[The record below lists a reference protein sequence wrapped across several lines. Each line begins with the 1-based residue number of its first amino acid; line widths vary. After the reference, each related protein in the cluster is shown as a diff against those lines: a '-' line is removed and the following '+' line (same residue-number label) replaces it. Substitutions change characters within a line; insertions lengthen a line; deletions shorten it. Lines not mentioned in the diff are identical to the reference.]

1 MFSNPRLFSPAR
13 WLADVRRWSERFA
26 AMTVERRRQ
35 TALDLAYA
43 AREQGHIRQIV
54 PQAFALVQT
63 TAEQTIGLRHFDVQL
78 LGGRALAHGHII
90 EMRTG
95 EGKTLTAVLPLFV
108 HALLGR
114 GVLLGTVNDYL
125 AKRDAEWM
133 RPIYEALGLKVGVVQ
148 TEMER
153 DQRRL
158 AYQADVTYGTMKEFG
173 FDFLRDR
180 SLQRQLETAQLWYGQ
195 AAPAQRG
202 SQDVHRKPY
211 FFLIDEADSIL
222 IDEARTPMILSAAED
237 PNAQQRQRE
246 LYSWS
251 AQVAP
256 QFHEDEHY
264 LYDKEK
270 RKVELTTVGTA
281 FLRQLS
287 KSMALHGVGLVEMYE
302 FVERAIQVHRDY
314 LRDRDYVIREGEI
327 MIVDEATGRISHG
340 RRWSRGI
347 HQAIEAKEQVK
358 ITMESRTQAR
368 ITVQAFVNRFP
379 LIAGM
384 TGTAYASK
392 SEFRRVYHTP
402 VTVIPPNKS
411 SRQQQWPTQV
421 LPSEDEKFAAVV
433 AEIREVHQQGRPV
446 LVGTKSIAKSEKL
459 SALLRNEGIEHVVL
473 NANHIEREAEIVAQ
487 AGGPG
492 RVTVATNM
500 AGRGTDIQITDEVR
514 ELGGLHVIGTEMHES
529 SRVDWQLFGRCGRQ
543 GDPGSIHQFLAHEDQ
558 LLEMAYGTAKAKR
571 LRTTGKT
578 RAVDWWIRVFRQA
591 QLKVERR
598 HFRARKLLMYNEK
611 MTTKSQREM
620 GLDPIL
626 DHLLD

>member
-1 MFSNPRLFSPAR
+1 MSQ
-13 WLADVRRWSERFA
+13 EQ
-26 AMTVERRRQ
+26 RRQ
-35 TALDLAYA
+35 VALDLAYE
-43 AREQGHIRQIV
+43 AREQGHIRQV
-54 PQAFALVQT
+54 LPQAFALVQV

-95 EGKTLTAVLPLFV
+95 EGKTLTAVLPMFV

-125 AKRDAEWM
+125 ARRDAQWM
-133 RPIYEALGLKVGVVQ
+133 GPVYEALGLKVGIIQ

-153 DQRRL
+153 DERRI

-180 SLQRQLETAQLWYGQ
+180 ALQRQVETAQLWYGQ
-195 AAPAQRG
+195 TAPTNLN
-202 SQDVHRKPY
+202 SQSVQRKPY

-237 PNAQQRQRE
+237 PNAQQRQRD
-246 LYSWS
+246 LYLWA

-256 QFHEDEHY
+256 QFSEDEHY

-270 RKVELTTVGTA
+270 RKVELTTIGTA
-281 FLRQLS
+281 YLRQLA
-287 KSMALHGVGLVEMYE
+287 KSPSLSGVGLVEMYE

-314 LRDRDYVIREGEI
+314 HLDRDYVIRDNEI

-358 ITMESRTQAR
+358 VTMESRTQAR

-384 TGTAYASK
+384 TGTADASK
-392 SEFRRVYHTP
+392 REFKRVYRTP
-402 VTVIPPNKS
+402 VTVVPPNKPN
-411 SRQQQWPTQV
+411 RQEYWPTIV
-421 LPSEDEKFAAVV
+421 TPTENEKFAAVV
-433 AEIREVHQQGRPV
+433 AEIRSVHELGRPV

-459 SALLRNEGIEHVVL
+459 SALLKDVGIEHVVL

-487 AGGPG
+487 AGGRG

-543 GDPGSIHQFLAHEDQ
+543 GDPGSIRQYLAHEDS
-558 LLEMAYGTAKAKR
+558 LLEMAYGVAKAKR
-571 LRTTGKT
+571 YRTIGTT
-578 RAVDWWIRVFRQA
+578 RATEWWIRLFRHA

>member
-1 MFSNPRLFSPAR
+1 
-13 WLADVRRWSERFA
+13 
-26 AMTVERRRQ
+26 
-35 TALDLAYA
+35 
-43 AREQGHIRQIV
+43 
-54 PQAFALVQT
+54 
-63 TAEQTIGLRHFDVQL
+63 
-78 LGGRALAHGHII
+78 
-90 EMRTG
+90 
-95 EGKTLTAVLPLFV
+95 
-108 HALLGR
+108 
-114 GVLLGTVNDYL
+114 
-125 AKRDAEWM
+125 
-133 RPIYEALGLKVGVVQ
+133 
-148 TEMER
+148 
-153 DQRRL
+153 
-158 AYQADVTYGTMKEFG
+158 
-173 FDFLRDR
+173 
-180 SLQRQLETAQLWYGQ
+180 
-195 AAPAQRG
+195 
-202 SQDVHRKPY
+202 
-211 FFLIDEADSIL
+211 LIDEADSIL

-246 LYSWS
+246 LYGW
-251 AQVAP
+251 AAEVAP
-256 QFHEDEHY
+256 QFNEDEHY

-270 RKVELTTVGTA
+270 RKVELTTIGTA
-281 FLRQLS
+281 FLRQLA
-287 KSMALHGVGLVEMYE
+287 KSPVLTGVGLVEMYE

-314 LRDRDYVIREGEI
+314 WRDRDYVIRDGEI

-358 ITMESRTQAR
+358 VTMESRTQAR
-368 ITVQAFVNRFP
+368 ITVQAFVNRFR

-402 VTVIPPNKS
+402 VTVVPPNKPN
-411 SRQQQWPTQV
+411 RQQFLPTLV
-421 LPSEDEKFAAVV
+421 LPTEEEKYRAVV
-433 AEIREVHQQGRPV
+433 TEIQAVHEQGRPI

-459 SALLRNEGIEHVVL
+459 AALLEEVGIAHVIL

-487 AGGPG
+487 AGGRG

-543 GDPGSIHQFLAHEDQ
+543 GDPGSIRQYLSYEDQ
-558 LLEMAYGTAKAKR
+558 LLELAFGTAKAKR
-571 LRTTGKT
+571 YRTIGTT
-578 RAVDWWIRVFRQA
+578 RATDWWIKLFRQA